1 MEIMEISN
9 GHRALKDINS
19 RRGRGKWYLPCF
31 QSPFLD
37 IRPFLRRST
46 KKALSFLT
54 ELLLWRREG
63 DSNPRDG
70 IRRQHDFQSCTLN
83 RSDTSPCCLFL
94 ALRPAPC
101 CFHQWLTDL
110 CSIPTDASY
119 VKHFL
124 KIFLMKWFY
133 SWKRFPVVVAHHTA
147 MKGRKLFDNSFLWMW
162 HTILPCHTGSFSL
175 IVSYG
180 DDTLSPHAG
189 QEAFRKWFPTEVTHH
204 TAHVGQETFR
214 EWFPMNVTHHTAHD
228 GQETFR

>member
-1 MEIMEISN
+1 MEEKAKWKRLPQGQAAMIKISN

-119 VKHFL
+119 VKHFFEN
-124 KIFLMKWFY
+124 FLRNILVTD
-133 SWKRFPVVVAHHTA
+133 SEDS
-147 MKGRKLFDNSFLWMW
+147 KGAK
-162 HTILPCHTGSFSL
+162 G
-175 IVSYG
+175 G
-180 DDTLSPHAG
+180 
-189 QEAFRKWFPTEVTHH
+189 EARRIKNRSAAYLES
-204 TAHVGQETFR
+204 G
-214 EWFPMNVTHHTAHD
+214 
-228 GQETFR
+228 

>member
-1 MEIMEISN
+1 MEISN
-9 GHRALKDINS
+9 GHRALKNTKS
-19 RRGRGKWYLPCF
+19 KRGRGKWYLPYF
-31 QSPFLD
+31 QSPFRD

-124 KIFLMKWFY
+124 KIFWWNDFITK
-133 SWKRFPVVVAHHTA
+133 KRFPVVMNPSCLAPD
-147 MKGRKLFDNSFLWMW
+147 RKLFVMSF
-162 HTILPCHTGSFSL
+162 PSL
-175 IVSYG
+175 
-180 DDTLSPHAG
+180 
-189 QEAFRKWFPTEVTHH
+189 
-204 TAHVGQETFR
+204 
-214 EWFPMNVTHHTAHD
+214 
-228 GQETFR
+228 